1 MKTQL
6 FKKLTCLFLLFLV
19 IAGTTQTNAQSAAI
33 GLRFMPTFSN
43 LEMRNIGGE
52 TVEGSA
58 TLGFGFGGFLGFYLT
73 EYAGVQGELIYT
85 SINQKYREMDVER
98 KVNLQYINIPL
109 LVSLNTGKSKMV
121 NFNLVLGPQIGIN
134 VKSSVFSSGNDTTNA
149 MISVKTGDLGF
160 AYGAG
165 LDFGVNE
172 SGSFRIGIG
181 YRGVYG
187 LFDIS
192 NNSQSTT
199 TNSFYIIDRT
209 HLKTHAAYIG
219 ISYFLN

>member
-1 MKTQL
+1 MFKNL
-6 FKKLTCLFLLFLV
+6 FCAALLMLG
-19 IAGTTQTNAQSAAI
+19 IAGTTQISGQSAAI

-43 LEMRNIGGE
+43 LEMKTYGGE
-52 TVEGSA
+52 TVEGRA
-58 TLGFGFGGFLGFYLT
+58 TLGFGFGGFLGFYVT
-73 EYAGVQGELIYT
+73 EYAGIQGELIYT
-85 SINQKYREMDVER
+85 SINQKYKEMDVER

-109 LVSLNTGKSKMV
+109 LVSLNTGKSKKV

-149 MISVKTGDLGF
+149 MISVRTGDLGF

-172 SGSFRIGIG
+172 SGSFRIGFG

-192 NNSQSTT
+192 NNSQTTT

-209 HLKTHAAYIG
+209 HLKTHAAYFG